1 MILRIYDRFAGSN
14 VNLSYLHSAAI
25 CVTVYSAFLRYN
37 ELAGLRRSDISF
49 FRCICEDL
57 CV

>member
-37 ELAGLRRSDISF
+37 ELAGLRCSDISF

-57 CV
+57 CI

>member
-14 VNLSYLHSAAI
+14 VNLSYLHSDAI

-37 ELAGLRRSDISF
+37 ELAGLRCSDISF
-49 FRCICEDL
+49 FSIHL
-57 CV
+57 